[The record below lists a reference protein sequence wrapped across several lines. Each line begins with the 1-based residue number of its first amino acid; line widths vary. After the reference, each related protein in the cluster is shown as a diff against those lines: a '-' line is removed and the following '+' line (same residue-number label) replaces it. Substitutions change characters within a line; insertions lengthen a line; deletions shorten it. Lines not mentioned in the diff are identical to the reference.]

1 MAGIFLSLSVY
12 IFNGQQD
19 PLAGANNAQFETIMP
34 ALVLSAGKMG
44 RSMHTWL
51 LFWMPE
57 KRLHVGLGRGFL
69 TPIWLDPQFLL
80 SSKSLKFQPYML
92 RDHRHLARLSLLL
105 ISWNDLLH
113 W

>member
-1 MAGIFLSLSVY
+1 MTGIFLSLSVY

-44 RSMHTWL
+44 RSTL
-51 LFWMPE
+51 GCYPECFSNLMPE
-57 KRLHVGLGRGFL
+57 RKRLHIGLGRGFL

-80 SSKSLKFQPYML
+80 SSKSLKFQPY
-92 RDHRHLARLSLLL
+92 
-105 ISWNDLLH
+105 ISA
-113 W
+113 